1 MSASAQGT
9 AGIDRANMNLS
20 VKPGND
26 FYEYAIGGWRKAHP
40 LDAEHARNG
49 SFTDLDEMNQ
59 KRILELIQEYS
70 SKPQAQGTLGQKI
83 GSLYNLA
90 MDSVRR
96 NREGAA
102 PIQPVLKK
110 IADIQ
115 NRRDYQLVTSQL
127 DARGISCMMF
137 GMGVGA
143 DQKDAANNLVG
154 IGQGGLGLGER
165 DYYLSDDAQVKG
177 VRDAYVKFLTAI
189 LATTL
194 LQHRRRQR
202 QQCASRHASPRQATL
217 RCSSVTYRPTII
229 KSHTTSW

>member
-1 MSASAQGT
+1 MNVKALIFALSLTATMSAIAQGT

-59 KRILELIQEYS
+59 KRILALIQEYS

-96 NREGAA
+96 NREVAA

-127 DARGISCMMF
+127 DARGISSSPPSSHL
-137 GMGVGA
+137 
-143 DQKDAANNLVG
+143 Q
-154 IGQGGLGLGER
+154 
-165 DYYLSDDAQVKG
+165 
-177 VRDAYVKFLTAI
+177 
-189 LATTL
+189 ATTL

-229 KSHTTSW
+229 RSHTTSL

>member
-1 MSASAQGT
+1 MNVKALIFALSLTATMSASAQGT
-9 AGIDRANMNLS
+9 VGIDRANMNLS

-70 SKPQAQGTLGQKI
+70 SKPQTQGTLGQKI

-165 DYYLSDDAQVKG
+165 D
-177 VRDAYVKFLTAI
+177 
-189 LATTL
+189 
-194 LQHRRRQR
+194 
-202 QQCASRHASPRQATL
+202 
-217 RCSSVTYRPTII
+217 
-229 KSHTTSW
+229 

>member
-1 MSASAQGT
+1 MNVKALIFALSLTATMSASAQGT

-189 LATTL
+189 LTLAGNDAATA
-194 LQHRRRQR
+194 QKK
-202 QQCASRHASPRQATL
+202 AEATM
-217 RCSSVTYRPTII
+217 RIETRIA
-229 KSHTTSW
+229 

>member
-1 MSASAQGT
+1 MNVKALIFALSLTATMSASAQGT

-90 MDSVRR
+90 MDSVRDR
-96 NREGAA
+96 
-102 PIQPVLKK
+102 K
-110 IADIQ
+110 
-115 NRRDYQLVTSQL
+115 
-127 DARGISCMMF
+127 
-137 GMGVGA
+137 
-143 DQKDAANNLVG
+143 
-154 IGQGGLGLGER
+154 
-165 DYYLSDDAQVKG
+165 
-177 VRDAYVKFLTAI
+177 
-189 LATTL
+189 
-194 LQHRRRQR
+194 
-202 QQCASRHASPRQATL
+202 
-217 RCSSVTYRPTII
+217 SVV
-229 KSHTTSW
+229 

>member
-1 MSASAQGT
+1 MNVKALIFALSLTATMSASAQGT

-127 DARGISCMMF
+127 DARG
-137 GMGVGA
+137 
-143 DQKDAANNLVG
+143 
-154 IGQGGLGLGER
+154 
-165 DYYLSDDAQVKG
+165 
-177 VRDAYVKFLTAI
+177 
-189 LATTL
+189 
-194 LQHRRRQR
+194 RRCRPEGR
-202 QQCASRHASPRQATL
+202 CQQPR
-217 RCSSVTYRPTII
+217 RNWSGW
-229 KSHTTSW
+229 SWSWRT